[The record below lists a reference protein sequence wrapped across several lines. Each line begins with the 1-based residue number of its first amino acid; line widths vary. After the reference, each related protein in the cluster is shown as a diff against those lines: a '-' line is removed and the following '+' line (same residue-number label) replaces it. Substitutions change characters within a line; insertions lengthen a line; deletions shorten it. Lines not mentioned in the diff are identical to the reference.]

1 MENDE
6 EYISIVLGP
15 IGVGKSSFINSITK
29 SKDCKTYD
37 GPKIGTKKYNITR
50 TVYNKSDYYFIDTP
64 GFGEDFENEFF
75 SKELKKAIT
84 EYPNI
89 RCLIILIH
97 FGEIRL
103 PSSLINGIK
112 KIKEFFPIKDIL
124 EHVIVVRTHAYKE
137 SHLFLKNKVACRE
150 STKCLMNFIESG
162 SNKDI
167 LDFINNKKIENMK
180 EIEEYYVDCYEDEDV
195 DIFEDNK
202 EEFIKIFNKIKNT
215 TPIKFY

>member
-15 IGVGKSSFINSITK
+15 IGVGKSNFINSITK
-29 SKDCKTYD
+29 SKDCKIYNR
-37 GPKIGTKKYNITR
+37 PEIGTKKYNITR

-137 SHLFLKNKVACRE
+137 SHRFLKNKVACME

-167 LDFINNKKIENMK
+167 SDFINNKKIENME
-180 EIEEYYVDCYEDEDV
+180 EIEEYYVDCNEDEDV

>member
-29 SKDCKTYD
+29 SKNCKIFD
-37 GPKIGTKKYNITR
+37 GKIRTKKYNITR

-89 RCLIILIH
+89 RCLIILIR
-97 FGEIRL
+97 FEQIRL
-103 PSSLINGIK
+103 PSYLINGIK
-112 KIKEFFPIKDIL
+112 KIKEFFPIKDFL
-124 EHVIVVRTHAYKE
+124 EHVIVIRTYAYKD
-137 SHLFLKNKVACRE
+137 SHRFLKKKVACRE

-167 LDFINNKKIENMK
+167 IDFINNKKIENMK

>member
-29 SKDCKTYD
+29 SKNCKIFD
-37 GPKIGTKKYNITR
+37 GKIRTKKYNITR

-89 RCLIILIH
+89 RCLIILIR
-97 FGEIRL
+97 FEQIRF
-103 PSSLINGIK
+103 PSYLINGIK
-112 KIKEFFPIKDIL
+112 KIKEFFPIKDFL

-137 SHLFLKNKVACRE
+137 SHRFLKNKVACRE

-162 SNKDI
+162 SNKD
-167 LDFINNKKIENMK
+167 
-180 EIEEYYVDCYEDEDV
+180 IEEYYVDCYEDEDV

>member
-64 GFGEDFENEFF
+64 GCGEDFENEFF

-89 RCLIILIH
+89 RCLIILIR
-97 FGEIRL
+97 FEQIRL
-103 PSSLINGIK
+103 PSYLINGIK
-112 KIKEFFPIKDIL
+112 KIKEFFPIKDFL
-124 EHVIVVRTHAYKE
+124 EHVIVVRTYAHKE
-137 SHLFLKNKVACRE
+137 SHRFLKNKVACRE
-150 STKCLMNFIESG
+150 MTKCLMNFIESG
-162 SNKDI
+162 SNKYI
-167 LDFINNKKIENMK
+167 LDFIDDEKIENMK

>member
-37 GPKIGTKKYNITR
+37 GPEIETKKYNITR

-89 RCLIILIH
+89 RCLIILIR
-97 FGEIRL
+97 FEQIRL
-103 PSSLINGIK
+103 PSYLINGIK
-112 KIKEFFPIKDIL
+112 KIKEFFPIKDFL
-124 EHVIVVRTHAYKE
+124 EHVIVVRTYAHKE
-137 SHLFLKNKVACRE
+137 SHRFLKNKVACRE